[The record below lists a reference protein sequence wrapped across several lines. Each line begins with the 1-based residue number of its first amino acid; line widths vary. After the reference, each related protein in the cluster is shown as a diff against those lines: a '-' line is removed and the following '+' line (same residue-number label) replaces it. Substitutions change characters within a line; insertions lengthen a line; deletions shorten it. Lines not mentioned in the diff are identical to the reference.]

1 MPHDWHCLLSI
12 WKLQYYKTYFHSF
25 IKKLSDLFRSYAK
38 VVNGDRPWQG
48 CPTVRAKKSHP
59 SGVFFRPKPC
69 MGGSGPVHGP
79 CLRNG
84 TKSNKTSK
92 KVYWFFCSIESKK
105 HLLWKRKRSWGG
117 SYWFSLCRCASI
129 TGSRCC
135 TCSAGCFW
143 ELVSSALFW
152 DSSGDGA
159 VWFWASPS
167 FIFCSVTLNRHSHAE
182 HRPI

>member
-48 CPTVRAKKSHP
+48 CPAVLAKKSHP

-69 MGGSGPVHGP
+69 MGGSRPVHGP

-92 KVYWFFCSIESKK
+92 KVYSFFGSVESKNSCYGK
-105 HLLWKRKRSWGG
+105 EKDREGDRTDSPCVVVRLLPATAAAPARLASSGKWAHLLCSETALETARSDSGHRHRL
-117 SYWFSLCRCASI
+117 FSVL
-129 TGSRCC
+129 
-135 TCSAGCFW
+135 
-143 ELVSSALFW
+143 
-152 DSSGDGA
+152 
-159 VWFWASPS
+159 
-167 FIFCSVTLNRHSHAE
+167 
-182 HRPI
+182 

>member
-92 KVYWFFCSIESKK
+92 KVYWFFCSTQLGIQYVSSN
-105 HLLWKRKRSWGG
+105 WKSGIYKSPNLKGNDLET
-117 SYWFSLCRCASI
+117 SEILY
-129 TGSRCC
+129 
-135 TCSAGCFW
+135 
-143 ELVSSALFW
+143 SALFCII
-152 DSSGDGA
+152 DKER
-159 VWFWASPS
+159 VFY
-167 FIFCSVTLNRHSHAE
+167 LQR
-182 HRPI
+182 